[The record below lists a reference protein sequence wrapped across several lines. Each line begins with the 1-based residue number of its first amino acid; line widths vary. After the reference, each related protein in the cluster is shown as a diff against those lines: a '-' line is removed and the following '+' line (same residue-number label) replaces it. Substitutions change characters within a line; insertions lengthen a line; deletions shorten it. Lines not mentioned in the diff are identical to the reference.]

1 MWYTFSGFYVSEK
14 HLFKEE
20 IMLKKILL
28 VFLAM
33 LVVLCVFSGKRE
45 PDKAVE
51 EPAEEEVAPKITV
64 EEKPVIKNPDTFI
77 YVTHGTIDS
86 LDSAK
91 TYDSASWTVMA
102 TIYETLVDYDGT
114 ATDKFNPIIASEL
127 PTLENGGISPDGMTY
142 RFKIRKGVKFHSGRT
157 LTPEDVEYSLERNLV
172 VDVDGGPGWI
182 WFFLF
187 LGNYSSRDGD
197 GNIVVDYKDIDK
209 AIEVDGDYVVFN
221 LAAPFPPFL
230 GVLAGRWASIV
241 SKDFVIENG
250 GWDGTEATW
259 KQFNNPP
266 EGEET
271 LYDIADGT
279 GPYKLSRWEKGV
291 EFVVEQHDMYWG
303 PKPALR
309 RGIYK
314 VVEEWSTRKLMLLQ
328 GDADC
333 IEVPA
338 VHFPE
343 MDKEQDLQIYTK
355 LPSLT
360 IHGINFNQKVSAKD
374 NPAVYSGSLDGEG
387 ISADFFSDKNVRLG
401 FIHAWDEETFL
412 RDALSGEGM
421 DPVTPVPFGLPF
433 KNKNL
438 KGYPHD
444 MAKAEEYLKKAW
456 GGQVWEKGFKV
467 DFLYNSGNSVR
478 EVGMKM
484 LAENLMKLN
493 PKFQITVRAVEWA
506 VYVDM
511 NRNRQMPIFFIGWAP
526 DYPDPDNYVFP
537 YQHSEGTY
545 AGRAGYKN
553 EEVDR
558 LIGEGAVELDPAKRE
573 KIYYRL
579 QELWLED
586 AVGIMTHQPLRRRYY
601 KNWVKGEFFNPM
613 QSHEFDI
620 LASFDKK

>member
-1 MWYTFSGFYVSEK
+1 M
-14 HLFKEE
+14 
-20 IMLKKILL
+20 
-28 VFLAM
+28 
-33 LVVLCVFSGKRE
+33 
-45 PDKAVE
+45 
-51 EPAEEEVAPKITV
+51 
-64 EEKPVIKNPDTFI
+64 
-77 YVTHGTIDS
+77 
-86 LDSAK
+86 
-91 TYDSASWTVMA
+91 
-102 TIYETLVDYDGT
+102 
-114 ATDKFNPIIASEL
+114 
-127 PTLENGGISPDGMTY
+127 
-142 RFKIRKGVKFHSGRT
+142 
-157 LTPEDVEYSLERNLV
+157 
-172 VDVDGGPGWI
+172 
-182 WFFLF
+182 
-187 LGNYSSRDGD
+187 
-197 GNIVVDYKDIDK
+197 DYKDIDK

-221 LAAPFPPFL
+221 LNQAFPPFP

-241 SKDFVIENG
+241 SKQFAIENG
-250 GWDGTEATW
+250 GWNGTEATW
-259 KQFNNPP
+259 KQFNNPA

-271 LYDIADGT
+271 LYDMEDGT
-279 GPYKLSRWEKGV
+279 GPYKLDRWEKGV
-291 EFVVEQHDMYWG
+291 EFVVSRFDDYWG
-303 PKPALR
+303 PAPPLR

-314 VVEEWSTRKLMLLQ
+314 VVDEWSTRKLMLIQ

-333 IEVPA
+333 IEVPE
-338 VHFPE
+338 VHYTE
-343 MDKEQDLQIYTK
+343 MDKEADLQVYKK
-355 LPSLT
+355 LPALT
-360 IHGINFNQKVSAKD
+360 IHGINFNQKVTAKD
-374 NPAVYSGSLDGEG
+374 NPAVYSGKLDGEG
-387 ISADFFSDKNVRLG
+387 MPADFFSDKNARLG
-401 FIHAWDEETFL
+401 FIYAWDNKTFIKE
-412 RDALSGEGM
+412 ALSGEGM

-433 KNKNL
+433 KNENL
-438 KGYPHD
+438 KGYPFD

-484 LAENLMKLN
+484 LAENLMSIN
-493 PKFQITVRAVEWA
+493 PKFKITVRAVEWA

-545 AGRAGYKN
+545 AGRAGYLN

-579 QELWLED
+579 QELWIED

-601 KNWVKGEFFNPM
+601 KNWVKGDFFNPM